1 MNANIEKTSS
11 PAGSPKRERS
21 ILCSPL
27 FILVVLVA
35 AGIIGYK
42 VFQSSPPAD
51 VASAPAESSAASN
64 ADNEELKP
72 VVRQQ
77 KEKAPEWTG
86 VVNRQAGPRA
96 NVPPVSQP
104 TPTIQTPA
112 PVSPEM
118 AAATAGAR
126 QIITGLTQVDLA
138 RGELTEEQ
146 TQYMD
151 QSLKQLVA
159 SGAAAVPAIR
169 EFLERNLDL
178 SFEEVKGGKAVGY
191 SSLRTGL
198 LAALPQIGGPEA
210 LQLSLQVLQTTA
222 DPREIALLTQ
232 NLEQLAPG
240 EHRQE
245 ALNAIRETLEQ
256 ASKGDL
262 GRRDVGPL
270 FQVLQTLDD
279 STVISELE
287 KSQPQWSYYAT
298 MTLAG
303 LPDGAGVPALIGAIR
318 DPSVAGTA
326 RGNFALQMLAQI
338 APMYP
343 DAAAAL
349 LEQARANQLSER
361 AWRQIATGLGGDQ
374 YQFTKQ
380 LADGS
385 LPAQNLSGLKG
396 FHIES
401 GNQNFYSTPVAATW
415 PAEQIHQ
422 RRELI
427 DQLLALNSN
436 PAAAQALK
444 DVRASL
450 VAAVAQK

>member
-1 MNANIEKTSS
+1 
-11 PAGSPKRERS
+11 
-21 ILCSPL
+21 
-27 FILVVLVA
+27 
-35 AGIIGYK
+35 
-42 VFQSSPPAD
+42 
-51 VASAPAESSAASN
+51 
-64 ADNEELKP
+64 
-72 VVRQQ
+72 
-77 KEKAPEWTG
+77 
-86 VVNRQAGPRA
+86 
-96 NVPPVSQP
+96 
-104 TPTIQTPA
+104 
-112 PVSPEM
+112 
-118 AAATAGAR
+118 
-126 QIITGLTQVDLA
+126 LTQVDLG

-198 LAALPQIGGPEA
+198 LGSLQQIGGPEA

-303 LPDGAGVPALIGAIR
+303 LPDGAGVPALIGSIK

-444 DVRASL
+444 DARASL